1 MSTKPS
7 RTIWIWVLIAG
18 ALILG
23 ILNLIDAA
31 RFMGQS
37 ILGLARL
44 QFGGFNWLGALLAF
58 ILALIWLSVARQLY
72 NLDPRGWVF
81 VAAIANIWLQ
91 MPALTLTVSTL
102 AVLIFSAFILYDLQ
116 RVVNGGETNYVT
128 ATLSVYLSIYNVF
141 SNLLMLLGVLGG
153 ERD

>member
-72 NLDPRGWVF
+72 NLDSRGWVF
-81 VAAIANIWLQ
+81 VAAIAVIN
-91 MPALTLTVSTL
+91 
-102 AVLIFSAFILYDLQ
+102 LIFHAMSLFGGNSFSAIASSVIIN
-116 RVVNGGETNYVT
+116 VVALVL
-128 ATLSVYLSIYNVF
+128 A
-141 SNLLMLLGVLGG
+141 MLPSTKAAFGQS
-153 ERD
+153 